1 MKPFVENQR
10 TSGWVS
16 ESMTRTSRRSD
27 LCPNLVPLAREAAMM
42 AMRVEAA
49 ALRRDINEAQI
60 LIGRLQRRYLNDN
73 KRNGHH
79 RLRTAIGGG
88 SSPCGSGAGWAAAVD
103 RCGGCATGPTPRAD
117 RTSPLT
123 RCLGNH

>member
-1 MKPFVENQR
+1 MSAPVTRAEYEALLKRVGALGGIR
-10 TSGWVS
+10 TC
-16 ESMTRTSRRSD
+16 TRGR
-27 LCPNLVPLAREAAMM
+27 PNLVPLAREAAMM

-49 ALRRDINEAQI
+49 ALRRDITEAQI
-60 LIGRLQRRYLNDN
+60 LIVRLQRRYLNDN

-103 RCGGCATGPTPRAD
+103 GRGGCAAG
-117 RTSPLT
+117 
-123 RCLGNH
+123 